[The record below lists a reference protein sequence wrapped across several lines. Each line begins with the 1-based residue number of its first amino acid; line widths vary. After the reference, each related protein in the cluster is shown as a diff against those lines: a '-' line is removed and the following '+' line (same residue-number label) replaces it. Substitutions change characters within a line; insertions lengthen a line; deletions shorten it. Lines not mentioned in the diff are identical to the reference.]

1 MWSRLLIACLLLAAP
16 LLAGCGSL
24 PRPFAGGAQTT
35 LESQLRRPPPAR
47 ILVPA
52 PTEAGLTSDAAQR
65 FAEAL
70 AESLREQ
77 ELPATAAPT
86 ASTGRTARDANS
98 QDWRVA
104 TTMENGPRGIALSY
118 ALLDEKGTAV
128 GTVRAPRIVP
138 AADWA
143 NADPATITAAASD
156 AGPAIA
162 ALTGRADTAR
172 RASDPNLPGGGRVA
186 RLPTVA
192 VAAVSGAPG
201 DGNESLTRAMREAAG
216 RRGLILQEEARASD
230 YLIAGTVVTE
240 PQPGGQTRIEIVWRV
255 TQGTYELGKVV
266 QLNEVPAR
274 ALSGRW
280 GDIAYVVAE
289 EASGGIKQ
297 VLDTARE
304 SQGRA
309 SASNPRAAQPQTPTP
324 PGGISVPD
332 AASVP
337 IQPPPSRRAP
347 PGATRARAP

>member
-1 MWSRLLIACLLLAAP
+1 MWFRLLLACL

-24 PRPFAGGAQTT
+24 PRPFAGGSQTS

-77 ELPATAAPT
+77 DLPATA
-86 ASTGRTARDANS
+86 TGRVARGGS
-98 QDWRVA
+98 GQDWRVA

-118 ALLDEKGTAV
+118 VLLDEKGTPV

-143 NADPATITAAASD
+143 NADPAAISAAASD

-172 RASDPNLPGGGRVA
+172 RASEPGRAV

-201 DGNESLTRAMREAAG
+201 DGNEALTRAMREAAG
-216 RRGLILQEEARASD
+216 RRGLILQEEAGSSD

-309 SASNPRAAQPQTPTP
+309 SASNPRATQPQAPTP
-324 PGGISVPD
+324 PGGISVPEPSP
-332 AASVP
+332 ASVP
-337 IQPPPSRRAP
+337 ARPAPGRTAP
-347 PGATRARAP
+347 PAATRARAP

>member
-1 MWSRLLIACLLLAAP
+1 MWFRVRSACLLLAAT

-35 LESQLRRPPPAR
+35 LETQLRRPPPAR

-70 AESLREQ
+70 AESLRDQ
-77 ELPATAAPT
+77 ELPATAAPA
-86 ASTGRTARDANS
+86 ASNGRAARRGDR
-98 QDWRVA
+98 QDWRLTA
-104 TTMENGPRGIALSY
+104 TMENSSRGIALSY
-118 ALLDEKGTAV
+118 ALLDEKGAPV

-143 NADPATITAAASD
+143 NADPATIAAAASD

-172 RASDPNLPGGGRVA
+172 RASDPGRVA

-192 VAAVSGAPG
+192 VAAVTGAPG

-216 RRGLILQEEARASD
+216 RRGLILQEEAGRSD

-240 PQPGGQTRIEIVWRV
+240 PQPGGQTRIEIAWRV

-274 ALSGRW
+274 ALAGRW

-309 SASNPRAAQPQTPTP
+309 SASNPRAAQPQAPTP
-324 PGGISVPD
+324 PGGIRVPD
-332 AASVP
+332 PAPASAPAPVAP
-337 IQPPPSRRAP
+337 GRRAP

>member
-1 MWSRLLIACLLLAAP
+1 MWSRRLLACLLPGAVV
-16 LLAGCGSL
+16 LAGCGSL

-52 PTEAGLTSDAAQR
+52 PTEAGLTSAAAQR

-77 ELPATAAPT
+77 DLPATA
-86 ASTGRTARDANS
+86 TGRVARNGTG
-98 QDWRVA
+98 QDWRVTA
-104 TTMENGPRGIALSY
+104 TMENGPRGIALNY
-118 ALLDEKGTAV
+118 ALLDEKGESV

-143 NADPATITAAASD
+143 NADPVTITAAATD

-172 RASDPNLPGGGRVA
+172 RASDPGRVA

-216 RRGLILQEEARASD
+216 RRGLILQEEASASD
-230 YLIAGTVVTE
+230 YLIAGTVVTA
-240 PQPGGQTRIEIVWRV
+240 PQPGGQTRIEIAWRV
-255 TQGTYELGKVV
+255 TQGSYELGKVV

-309 SASNPRAAQPQTPTP
+309 SASNPRAMQPQTPTP

-332 AASVP
+332 PAPASARARSAP
-337 IQPPPSRRAP
+337 GRTAP